1 MALLAKKPKGTADV
15 VPSKSYMWHT
25 VEKLTAET
33 AQQYG
38 FKEIRIPTFEDT
50 GLFVR
55 SVGETTDVVQKEM
68 YTVSAAGDSQFTL
81 RPEGTAGV
89 MRAMLENGVMN
100 EGFPQKVYYILS
112 CFRHENVQAGRLR
125 EFHQFGCEMVGSASP
140 RADAEVI
147 SLAKS
152 VLDRVGLQN
161 IVLNL
166 NSIGCPECREKYR
179 QALREYFEPH
189 RDELCRTC
197 QERLDKNPMRLL
209 DCKSAE
215 DQAIAKDAPV
225 ILDYLCDDCKKHF
238 EGVKEYLG
246 IMGID
251 YVVNPKIVRGLDYY
265 TRTVFEFITT
275 EIGAQGTV
283 CAGGRYDG
291 LIEELGGAKTPAL
304 GFGMGLERLLLV
316 MQKQNC
322 DFMQDKTC
330 DLYFATMGE
339 ASVNKALC
347 LTRAARD
354 EGFFV
359 EYDLVERGLK
369 PQMKYADKIG
379 AKFVIVLGDNEIES
393 GKAKLKNMATGEQTD
408 ISIGD
413 DFVPQFSQAMVNSM
427 FSGLESEF
435 GGL

>member
-238 EGVKEYLG
+238 DGVKEYLG

-379 AKFVIVLGDNEIES
+379 AKFVVVLGDNEIES